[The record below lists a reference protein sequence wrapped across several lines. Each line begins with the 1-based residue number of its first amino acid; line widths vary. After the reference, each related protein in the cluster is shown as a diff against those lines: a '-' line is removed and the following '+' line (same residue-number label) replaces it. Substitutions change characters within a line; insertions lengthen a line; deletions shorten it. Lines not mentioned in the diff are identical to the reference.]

1 MALKHIWN
9 NKPNRNSLN
18 VWTPPGL
25 SPHPALESENCS
37 KCFPIIPYKMRVLL
51 LEGCMGIVRDFS
63 ILFFFF
69 FSLSCFDKMEI
80 SHCDAR
86 MQSQKE
92 ILASGRWWYEVE
104 ASWEAFGIFLRL
116 HRRKRTLNSF
126 YPNDMFRAFPI
137 GPSLSRLIIWRQ
149 IGDALLLM
157 MLTPL
162 ASWTINEEP
171 HSPPSH
177 LAWPGG

>member
-18 VWTPPGL
+18 VWTPPPRL

-37 KCFPIIPYKMRVLL
+37 KCFPIIPYKMRILL
-51 LEGCMGIVRDFS
+51 LEGCVGIVRDFS

-69 FSLSCFDKMEI
+69 FLFWQDGDFPLWCS
-80 SHCDAR
+80 DAKPER
-86 MQSQKE
+86 DFGM
-92 ILASGRWWYEVE
+92 GRWWYEVE

-126 YPNDMFRAFPI
+126 YPNDMFRAFLI

-157 MLTPL
+157 MLTPF

-171 HSPPSH
+171 HSPPLH